1 MQKDIANKHE
11 IDDQKANN
19 LVVNYHMN
27 EACNYRCHYCY
38 ATWENDGAK
47 ELHLNMDKV
56 ERLLRM
62 IFDGFVRENP
72 PAKAKIR
79 LNLVG
84 GEPSL
89 SPNFTKIIDTAI
101 EIGFTIG
108 IVTNGSHLTDTF
120 VEKYAEKMDV
130 IGISVDAI
138 DSCLMKKIGRAT
150 CSEKTMNMEK
160 LTALLSK
167 VRVLNPGCKI
177 KINTVVNQFNYFHD
191 MRPFIHTISPDKW
204 KILRVLPNVNPT
216 AAITSEQY
224 RQFLE
229 THKELSE
236 IIYPEDNDAMKGS
249 YIMVDPLGR
258 FFDNTTS
265 CTEGAYRYS
274 APILDV
280 GLQEAFS
287 MVNFDRN
294 KFETRYDQN
303 ALLAA

>member
-1 MQKDIANKHE
+1 
-11 IDDQKANN
+11 
-19 LVVNYHMN
+19 MN
-27 EACNYRCHYCY
+27 
-38 ATWENDGAK
+38 
-47 ELHLNMDKV
+47 KV
-56 ERLLRM
+56 ERLLQM
-62 IFDGFVRENP
+62 IFNGFVEKNSSP
-72 PAKAKIR
+72 QAMIR

-101 EIGFTIG
+101 KIGFNIG
-108 IVTNGSHLTDTF
+108 IVTNGSHLTDAF
-120 VEKYAEKMDV
+120 VEKYAKKLDV

-138 DSCLMKKIGRAT
+138 DSCLMKNIGRAT
-150 CSEKTMNMEK
+150 CSGKTMNMEK

-167 VRVLNPGCKI
+167 VRVLSFDCKI
-177 KINTVVNQFNYFHD
+177 KINTVVNQFNYSHD
-191 MRPFIHTISPDKW
+191 MRPFIHKISPDKW
-204 KILRVLPNVNPT
+204 KVLRVLPIVNPN

-224 RQFLE
+224 RLFLE
-229 THKELSE
+229 THKELSG
-236 IIYPEDNDAMKGS
+236 IIYPEDNDAMKDS

-265 CTEGAYRYS
+265 CREGAYHFS

-287 MVNFDRN
+287 MVNFDRD
-294 KFETRYDQN
+294 KFEIRYDKD

>member
-1 MQKDIANKHE
+1 MQKDISKRHE
-11 IDDQKANN
+11 IDDQKVNN

-38 ATWENDGAK
+38 ATWEKDGAK
-47 ELHLNMDKV
+47 ELHLNMGKV
-56 ERLLRM
+56 KRLLKM
-62 IFDGFVRENP
+62 IFNGFVEKNSSP
-72 PAKAKIR
+72 QAMIR

-101 EIGFTIG
+101 KIGFTIG
-108 IVTNGSHLTDTF
+108 IVTNGSHLTDAF
-120 VEKYAEKMDV
+120 VEKYAKKLNV

-150 CSEKTMNMEK
+150 CSGKTMNMEK
-160 LTALLSK
+160 LSALLSK
-167 VRVLNPGCKI
+167 VRALNPDCMI
-177 KINTVVNQFNYFHD
+177 KINTVVNQFNYSHD
-191 MRPFIHTISPDKW
+191 MRTFIHKISPDKW
-204 KILRVLPNVNPT
+204 KVLRVLPNVNPT

-224 RQFLE
+224 RKFIE
-229 THKELSE
+229 THKELSD
-236 IIYPEDNDAMKGS
+236 ILYPEDNDAMKGS

-265 CTEGAYRYS
+265 CIEGAYRYS

-294 KFETRYDQN
+294 KFETRYDQD